1 MKRDVLEHVNDTEGL
16 IGSGSHPFGARE
28 TRCGLMEL
36 STKDGEF
43 FFCSSFLSFFK
54 GILNVEIASTRK
66 EIRVPDVI

>member
-16 IGSGSHPFGARE
+16 IGSRSHPFGARE

-43 FFCSSFLSFFK
+43 FFFVSLFFLFLK
-54 GILNVEIASTRK
+54 VY
-66 EIRVPDVI
+66 

>member
-43 FFCSSFLSFFK
+43 FFFVSLFFLFLK
-54 GILNVEIASTRK
+54 VY
-66 EIRVPDVI
+66 

>member
-43 FFCSSFLSFFK
+43 FFLFLFSFF
-54 GILNVEIASTRK
+54 S
-66 EIRVPDVI
+66 